1 MTDASATGP
10 AEDRGDPLPSVGRLA
25 LVVALVSGA
34 VLLFELCLM
43 RLLLVAVA
51 HHFAFLVIS
60 VVLLGYGASGTA
72 LVFARSRVMRRPG
85 TVLFALCLSAAAAMP
100 ITWAVSQH
108 VGVEARIVPGA
119 AARQVAAW
127 VLFWGML
134 TIPFFLGAAAAGLS
148 LMLVPRRSGAVYGAN
163 LLGSAAGAAA
173 APLLMLA
180 VPPPWLPLLAAVPA
194 LLAALVVPVPARRKL
209 VAVLAVAGAVGGW
222 LLLDPPRVRVDPWK
236 YRAFMQRL
244 EDQGDVERV
253 AVAYGPR
260 GVIEAFSGPRLH
272 DVPFLSGAMTPP
284 PVTRLLSDGHAIGSV
299 LEVADVHAAAVVDQ
313 TLLATPY
320 ELLGRTEHGP
330 AVLLLGETGGLHV
343 WLAARHGARK
353 IDVVQPDANVVAMMR
368 GPLRAKGGAVLE
380 RPEVRVHVAN
390 PRVFVQQAAG
400 PFDLIQLCG
409 LQSIAAGSGGAGGLA
424 EDHLATVEG
433 VAACLARLSDEGV
446 VTVSRAIQTPPRDNI
461 KLAALMVA
469 ALRRIG
475 VDDPGAHLV
484 VVRDYLAV
492 CTIAKATPWSPEQ
505 IRRLRAVCRARQL
518 TPVWFTG
525 VQPDELN
532 IPDELPAAPDGVGDL
547 YHHAIRRLVSGGAD
561 ELIDQWAFDV
571 RPPTDDRPFFADFCR
586 LGALGAMRAVYGE
599 LWLTRAEVGFL
610 FVLTAMVLVG
620 VIGVVAIVLP
630 LRRVKAAGRGDRAR
644 GPIVLYFGCLGLA
657 YLLVEMVYLSKV
669 MAILG
674 DAVLATSV
682 AIGGFLVFS
691 GLGSLLSEKLSRR
704 PVFGLRLVLGGVV
717 VTTLVGLAC
726 LQNIPAGAP
735 AALRW
740 LITITAIAAP
750 ALLMGFPMPMGLRR
764 IGASGG
770 DGRIAWAWG
779 INGFAS
785 VLAPPLAIATA
796 MSWGYNVVAVT
807 AVVLYSAAAVVF
819 AGLPRTKSSL
829 GGTADGRK

>member
-469 ALRRIG
+469 ALRRTG

-525 VQPDELN
+525 VQPHELN

-740 LITITAIAAP
+740 LMTITAIAAP

>member
-1 MTDASATGP
+1 MTDASATGVSG
-10 AEDRGDPLPSVGRLA
+10 DRGDHHLSVGRLS

-85 TVLFALCLSAAAAMP
+85 TALFGLCLSAAAAMP
-100 ITWAVSQH
+100 ISWAVSQH
-108 VGVEARIVPGA
+108 VGVEARIVPGT

-134 TIPFFLGAAAAGLS
+134 TVPFFLGAMAAGLA

-163 LLGSAAGAAA
+163 LLGSAAGAVA

-180 VPPPWLPLLAAVPA
+180 VPPPWLPLVAAVPA
-194 LLAALVVPVPARRKL
+194 LAAALIVPVPARRKL
-209 VAVLAVAGAVGGW
+209 VIVLTVAGVVGAW

-253 AVAYGPR
+253 GVAYGPR

-272 DVPFLSGAMTPP
+272 DVPFVTGSMTPP
-284 PVTRLLSDGHAIGSV
+284 PVSRLLSDGNAIGSV
-299 LEVADVHAAAVVDQ
+299 LEVADVDAAAIVDQ

-320 ELLGRTEHGP
+320 EVLGRSQVGP

-343 WLAARHGARK
+343 WLAARHGART
-353 IDVVQPDANVVAMMR
+353 IDVVQPDGNVIALMR
-368 GPLRAKGGAVLE
+368 GPLRARGGAVLE
-380 RPEVRVHVAN
+380 RPEVRVHVES
-390 PRVFVQQAAG
+390 PRTFVRRAAG
-400 PFDLIQLCG
+400 PYDLIQLCG

-433 VAACLARLSDEGV
+433 VARCLALLGDEGV

-469 ALRRIG
+469 ALQRAG
-475 VDDPGAHLV
+475 VTDPGAHLV

-505 IRRLRAVCRARQL
+505 LRRLRAVCRARQL

-525 VQPDELN
+525 VQPHELN

-630 LRRVKAAGRGDRAR
+630 LRRVATDRRRQGA
-644 GPIVLYFGCLGLA
+644 IVLYFGCLGLA

-669 MAILG
+669 TVILG
-674 DAVLATSV
+674 HAVPATSV
-682 AIGGFLVFS
+682 TIGSFLVFS
-691 GLGSLLSEKLSRR
+691 GLGSLLSQKLTRR
-704 PVFGLRLVLGGVV
+704 PVFGLRLVLSGVV
-717 VTTLVGLAC
+717 VTTMAGLVC
-726 LQNIPAGAP
+726 LQHIPAGAP

-740 LITITAIAAP
+740 VMTIAALAAP
-750 ALLMGFPMPMGLRR
+750 ALLMGFPMPMGLTRL
-764 IGASGG
+764 GSSGG
-770 DGRIAWAWG
+770 AGRIAWAWG

-785 VLAPPLAIATA
+785 VLAPPLAIVMA
-796 MSWGYNVVAVT
+796 MTWGYSVVAVT
-807 AVVLYSAAAVVF
+807 AILLYSAAAVVF
-819 AGLPRTKSSL
+819 GRLPRT
-829 GGTADGRK
+829 